1 MFAKLLSSYHIR
13 ENLPVDVQEVARF
26 LIEKCGCQDSI
37 IFHPEVM
44 EIGAL
49 RGMYLQYTTRPGVY
63 AAPELETL
71 IIYPSNEPP
80 EWQRM
85 ICAKELIHVCDG
97 KSARTN
103 SAQEVDDLIDKLLGP
118 LSTDDY
124 GLADLMASVDRI
136 ALYQAL
142 AILFPWGAREIALAK
157 IANGVTE
164 QQIASWAELPM
175 SLVKLVLSEAWAE
188 LYAIIEEMQ

>member
-1 MFAKLLSSYHIR
+1 MFAKLLSAYHTR
-13 ENLPVDVQEVARF
+13 VNLPVDVQQVARY
-26 LIEKCGCQDSI
+26 LIDTCGCQDSI
-37 IFHPEVM
+37 VFHPEEM

-63 AAPELETL
+63 AAPELNTL
-71 IIYPSNEPP
+71 IIYPSNEPI

-103 SAQEVDDLIDKLLGP
+103 TAQEVDDLVDKLLGP

-142 AILFPWGAREIALAK
+142 AIMFPWGAREVALKQIAAGTSEEK
-157 IANGVTE
+157 IAE
-164 QQIASWAELPM
+164 WAELPLG
-175 SLVKLVLSEAWAE
+175 LVKLVLSEAWVE
-188 LYAIIEEMQ
+188 LYAIIEEMT